1 MRRASLRSAFT
12 LLEVIIALAILAVGL
27 TVLVSSQ
34 GQAVQMTRETDNI
47 RVGTLLAQE
56 KMNEAMLRIE
66 AEGFSSQDIDEDGDF
81 ADFGDEDFRGQQTSD
96 LDLGEALKDFHW
108 AYTIRQIEL
117 DLPDLNGALNTLG
130 ANDYFPNASEQ
141 NETPSLDESMIS
153 SFLSPDMISQQIS
166 PYLREVR
173 VRVWWGDNEDETDQ
187 VELLTHAINPD
198 PNNSVSDPGD
208 DGSTG
213 SK

>member
-1 MRRASLRSAFT
+1 MRRAFT

-34 GQAVQMTRETDNI
+34 GQAVLMTRETDNI
-47 RVGTLLAQE
+47 RVATLLAQE
-56 KMNEAMLRIE
+56 KMDEAMLRVE
-66 AEGFSSQDIDEDGDF
+66 AEGFTNQDIDEDGDF
-81 ADFGDEDFRGQQTSD
+81 SDFGDEDFRGQQTSD
-96 LDLGEALKDFHW
+96 LELGEALKDFHW

-117 DLPDLNGALNTLG
+117 ELPDLNGALGTLG

-141 NETPSLDESMIS
+141 SETPSLDESMVS
-153 SFLSPDMISQQIS
+153 SFLSPDMIATQLS

-187 VELLTHAINPD
+187 VELLTHAINPSGD
-198 PNNSVSDPGD
+198 VTDTTGNSGD
-208 DGSTG
+208 STTE
-213 SK
+213 SQ